1 VTLGIRALRWRPFR
15 LTMHGRFEAA
25 SGAIDHRHGV
35 LIELVDEDGRQGF
48 GEAAPMAHID
58 GGNAQHV
65 LDLLQQHGASLLADG
80 GASVEGPGAVA
91 LRCALDVAELDLQAR
106 AAAQPIAWLLGNDPA
121 PWVSV
126 NAIIGG
132 GEPGEV
138 AGFGQQAMDAGYSVL
153 KLKVGVAGLDE
164 DIARVGALREACP
177 EATIR
182 LDANGAWD
190 EETTR
195 HAFEGL
201 YPHRIELLE
210 QPVAAGDV
218 EALARLRDAAPMRI
232 AADEAVDSPDC
243 LERVLELHA
252 ADFVVLKPMFLGGL
266 RPAIAIA
273 ERAAER
279 GIGAFATTTF
289 DSSIG
294 IAAALQLAAAL
305 PADAAHGLATGE
317 YLSADLVVSTLRPRA
332 GRMALPSSPGLGV
345 APQAAELDVIATA
358 PWSEV
363 SVSA

>member
-1 VTLGIRALRWRPFR
+1 VISGIRSLRWRPFR
-15 LTMHGRFEAA
+15 LSMSGRFEAA
-25 SGAIDHRHGV
+25 SGSLDHRHGV
-35 LIELVDEDGRQGF
+35 LVELIDEGGRRGV
-48 GEAAPMAHID
+48 GEASPMAQID
-58 GGNAQHV
+58 GGNAAHV
-65 LDLLQQHGASLLADG
+65 LALLEQHGAALLEDG
-80 GASVEGPGAVA
+80 GASAEGPGAVA
-91 LRCALDVAELDLQAR
+91 LRCALDIAELDLL
-106 AAAQPIAWLLGNDPA
+106 AQGAGQPVAWLLGKDPA

-132 GEPGEV
+132 GEPEEV
-138 AGFGQQAMDAGYSVL
+138 AGFGREAMESGYSVL
-153 KLKVGVAGLDE
+153 KLKVGVTSLDE
-164 DIARVGALREACP
+164 DIARVAALREACP

-210 QPVAAGDV
+210 QPVAAADV
-218 EALARLRDAAPMRI
+218 EALARVREAAPMRI
-232 AADEAVDSPDC
+232 AADESVDSPEC
-243 LERVLELHA
+243 LARVLELHA
-252 ADFVVLKPMFLGGL
+252 ADYVVLKPMFLGGL
-266 RPAIAIA
+266 RPAMAIA

-305 PADAAHGLATGE
+305 PTDAAHGLATGE
-317 YLSADLVVSTLRPRA
+317 HLAADVVTSTLRPRA
-332 GRMALPSSPGLGV
+332 GRMALPSSAGLGV
-345 APQAAELDVIATA
+345 EPEAAALDAIATA

-363 SVSA
+363 AVSG

>member
-1 VTLGIRALRWRPFR
+1 MTRGIRALRWRPFR
-15 LTMHGRFEAA
+15 LAMNVRFEAA
-25 SGAIDHRHGV
+25 SGALDHRDGV
-35 LIELVDEDGRQGF
+35 LIELLDEDGRRGV
-48 GEAAPMAHID
+48 GEASPMAQID
-58 GGNAQHV
+58 GGTVQHV
-65 LDLLQQHGASLLADG
+65 LELLQQHGASLLDSDELAI
-80 GASVEGPGAVA
+80 EGPGAIA
-91 LRCALDVAELDLQAR
+91 LRCALDVAELDLR
-106 AAAQPIAWLLGNDPA
+106 AEAAYQPNSWLLCKEPA

-132 GEPGEV
+132 GEPHEV
-138 AGFGQQAMDAGYSVL
+138 ARFGRQAMESGYSVL
-153 KLKVGVAGLDE
+153 KLKVGVAALDD
-164 DIARVGALREACP
+164 DIARVAALREACP

-210 QPVAAGDV
+210 QPVAPDDV
-218 EALARLRDAAPMRI
+218 ETLARLRDAAPMRI
-232 AADEAVDSPDC
+232 AADESVAAPGC
-243 LERVLELHA
+243 LDRVLELHA

-266 RPAIAIA
+266 RPAMAVA
-273 ERAAER
+273 ERAAQH

-305 PADAAHGLATGE
+305 PTDAAHGLATGE
-317 YLSADLVVSTLRPRA
+317 HLSADVVASTLRPRA
-332 GRMALPSSPGLGV
+332 GRMALPSSPGLGI
-345 APQAAELDVIATA
+345 APEPAALDAIASG

-363 SVSA
+363 AVGG